1 METANSNTSQERLTV
16 AEAARR
22 LDVSERSIY
31 RLLKEPNF
39 AGRTLTEHRQTV
51 TGRRLTTMLPVDV
64 LAELEEHFSI
74 YRTVTNNDGATV
86 TNVGNDDDNN
96 DGRIPAN
103 GDNGDSGS
111 VLSVADPRLVILYE
125 RQLADKDAEIA
136 FLRTQLQLAQENLAR
151 EQALRALAAPQ
162 TSRERP
168 SDAPESI
175 LAGENRKSAEPAES
189 SAAEEKPRHWWRR
202 MWRGRAQ

>member
-51 TGRRLTTMLPVDV
+51 TGRRLTTVLPVDI
-64 LAELEEHFSI
+64 LAELEEHFSV
-74 YRTVTNNDGATV
+74 YGTATNNDGATV
-86 TNVGNDDDNN
+86 TNVDNDDDNN
-96 DGRIPAN
+96 DGRTPA
-103 GDNGDSGS
+103 NGDSGS

-151 EQALRALAAPQ
+151 EQALRALATPQ
-162 TSRERP
+162 TSIERP

-189 SAAEEKPRHWWRR
+189 DAPEEKPRHWWQR
-202 MWRGRAQ
+202 MWRGRGE